1 MKPFRGAFLGRPQAD
16 EFDPSPEPRLASPA
30 PVAEV
35 APGLV
40 PPRPGPKHLLW
51 EVLVELGFVDE
62 RRVLEAEAVA
72 RAARQDLGAVLLER
86 GLVSSEQLARAV
98 AQREGVLFADLET
111 YAVDERAASL
121 ITPAVAERYGAIP
134 IGYGPG
140 GEVLVALAN
149 PRDRH
154 IVNDISMMVEPSV
167 TRVVATQESIDA
179 LIGARTEE
187 TYETEPGEGLPDAG
201 VEGEVVETTT
211 GDADGRSEPVAEA
224 ADTVTAGSMAPP
236 DEPTAYPPSAL
247 EPGSAGT
254 NEPPQWFDAE
264 IPWQPPVE
272 EEVPI
277 ALVGDL
283 EEEPDALG
291 APNTDREADAF
302 VESNTD
308 REPDTFHEPSPDR
321 EPDSLHEPSPDRE
334 PDSLHEPSP
343 DREPDTLHESSP
355 DHELLESLSRSV
367 GEVERLVRETARGRD
382 ADLDAASAESERRL
396 SELLAE
402 TERERADRAE
412 TERALREQLETERAT
427 RDESERKL
435 REDSEVERTS
445 REQWERSLREELE
458 TERATRGESER
469 VLREELETER
479 ATREALAT
487 ELAAVRTARDD
498 LARRVASARDLLE
511 LGARP
516 FVPLDGRER

>member
-16 EFDPSPEPRLASPA
+16 EFDPSPAPRLASPA

-154 IVNDISMMVEPSV
+154 IVNDISMMVESSV

-308 REPDTFHEPSPDR
+308 REPDSFHES
-321 EPDSLHEPSPDRE
+321 SPDRE

>member
-1 MKPFRGAFLGRPQAD
+1 MKPFRGVFLGRPQAD
-16 EFDPSPEPRLASPA
+16 ELNGSPEPRLASLE

-35 APGLV
+35 APGLF

-111 YAVDERAASL
+111 YAVDDRAASL
-121 ITPAVAERYGAIP
+121 ITPAVAERCGAIP

-154 IVNDISMMVEPSV
+154 IVNDISMMVEPPV
-167 TRVVATQESIDA
+167 TRVVATQEGIDA
-179 LIGARTEE
+179 LIGTRKEE
-187 TYETEPGEGLPDAG
+187 TYETEPGEALADAG

-211 GDADGRSEPVAEA
+211 GDSDGRSDPVAEA
-224 ADTVTAGSMAPP
+224 ADTVTAGNMAPP

-247 EPGSAGT
+247 EPGSAGA
-254 NEPPQWFDAE
+254 NEPPQWLDAE

-272 EEVPI
+272 KEVPS
-277 ALVGDL
+277 ALVASDL
-283 EEEPDALG
+283 EEEPDVFG

-302 VESNTD
+302 VELNTD
-308 REPDTFHEPSPDR
+308 REPDS
-321 EPDSLHEPSPDRE
+321 
-334 PDSLHEPSP
+334 
-343 DREPDTLHESSP
+343 LHESSP

-382 ADLDAASAESERRL
+382 ADLEAAGAESERRL

-412 TERALREQLETERAT
+412 TERALHERLEAERAT
-427 RDESERKL
+427 RDDSERKL

-458 TERATRGESER
+458 TERATREESER

-479 ATREALAT
+479 TTREALAT

-516 FVPLDGRER
+516 FVPLNGRER

>member
-16 EFDPSPEPRLASPA
+16 EFDPSPAPRLASPA

-308 REPDTFHEPSPDR
+308 REPD
-321 EPDSLHEPSPDRE
+321 
-334 PDSLHEPSP
+334 SLHEPSP

-458 TERATRGESER
+458 TERATR
-469 VLREELETER
+469 
-479 ATREALAT
+479 EALAT

>member
-16 EFDPSPEPRLASPA
+16 EFDPSPAPRLASPA

-308 REPDTFHEPSPDR
+308 REPD
-321 EPDSLHEPSPDRE
+321 
-334 PDSLHEPSP
+334 SLHEPSP